1 MPTDM
6 GGLDRFLHAFTSA
19 IGVAYGLIGGDVQ
32 WLFNIMII
40 IVLTLSGLWWAF
52 GDGDRAI
59 VDLIRK
65 VLLIGFFAFV
75 LVNWHSLTKTIAQTM
90 VYLGLRAGNSVLT
103 VNDFFTP
110 STIAYQGFSLTNN
123 LISHLEAITGP
134 VGFFENLWEILV
146 LAVASLGII
155 FAFCFI
161 AIQILVAVIE
171 FHIVSLA
178 AFVTVPLAI
187 WTKTAFIAERP
198 IAYPIASGLK
208 LLTLA
213 VVVSIGQ
220 GVMATLT
227 PSPEPTA
234 AEAYALLFASLS
246 FLMLAWKIPQLAAAL
261 ICGGPSLSATG
272 MVGAVGSTVSSYV
285 LGYQIARGMARAG
298 VGIASAAG
306 RGMAGAAQA
315 AARLPDNIGGTMGKR
330 AVDTGHITRNA
341 VQDAFPRYQSPY
353 ARPRSEPPTV
363 VKPGSTAAAMAQNTN
378 PMKPA
383 PGYENDG
390 AIAGSAAGARNAKKP
405 GMAADDTH
413 DRGTR

>member
-6 GGLDRFLHAFTSA
+6 GGLDRFLHAFTDA
-19 IGVAYGLIGGDVQ
+19 IGAAYGLIGGDVQ

-75 LVNWHSLTKTIAQTM
+75 IVNWHSLTKTIAQSM

-103 VNDFFTP
+103 VSDFFTP
-110 STIAYQGFSLTNN
+110 STIAYQGFDFTAN
-123 LISHLEAITGP
+123 LISHLDAITGP
-134 VGFFENLWEILV
+134 ISFFENLWEIVV
-146 LAVASLGII
+146 LTLAALGII

-171 FHIVSLA
+171 FHIVCLA
-178 AFVTVPLAI
+178 AFITVPLAI

-213 VVVSIGQ
+213 VVISIGQ

-227 PSPEPTA
+227 PSPEPSA
-234 AEAYALLFASLS
+234 AEAYAMLSASLA

-261 ICGGPSLSATG
+261 ISGGPSLSATG

-285 LGYQIARGMARAG
+285 LGYQVARGMARAG
-298 VGIASAAG
+298 VGVAATAG
-306 RGMAGAAQA
+306 RGMAGAAQT
-315 AARLPDNIGGTMGKR
+315 AARLPDNMGGTLGKR
-330 AVDTGHITRNA
+330 AVDAGHITRNA
-341 VQDAFPRYQSPY
+341 VQDALPRYQSPH
-353 ARPRSEPPTV
+353 ARPRSETPPV
-363 VKPGSTAAAMAQNTN
+363 VKPGSTGAAMAQNSN
-378 PMKPA
+378 PMRPA
-383 PGYENDG
+383 PGYEDDG
-390 AIAGSAAGARNAKKP
+390 PVVGSATAGLHAKKP
-405 GMAADDTH
+405 GMAADDIH